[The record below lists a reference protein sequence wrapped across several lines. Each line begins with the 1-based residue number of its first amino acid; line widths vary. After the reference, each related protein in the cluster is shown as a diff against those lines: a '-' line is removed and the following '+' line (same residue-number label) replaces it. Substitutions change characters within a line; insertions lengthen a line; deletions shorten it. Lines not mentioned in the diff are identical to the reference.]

1 MYKGDA
7 FTKLGMNRE
16 AKDYLDISL
25 KYNDKIQDDVD
36 RKMLLSSIYTVLE
49 HCMLIKR
56 KEFGYNILPKSS
68 RCCRG
73 YTYK

>member
-36 RKMLLSSIYTVLE
+36 RKMLLSSIYTVLGA
-49 HCMLIKR
+49 LYANKKKR
-56 KEFGYNILPKSS
+56 IWL
-68 RCCRG
+68 
-73 YTYK
+73 